1 MKDAF
6 VILRVPIVSTLLMHQ
21 PIPAA
26 PRRDLTE
33 GESFYAFSQHIDNPE
48 TFIVLLIHQKSQDF
62 QGLIN

>member
-1 MKDAF
+1 
-6 VILRVPIVSTLLMHQ
+6 MHQ

-33 GESFYAFSQHIDNPE
+33 GESFYAFSQHIDHPE

-62 QGLIN
+62 